1 MAGQMNDDDIKAMLR
16 DAYDPAEKNPAL
28 HMPPGDA
35 FTARLPPSLIRRGTL
50 SPEAEGQKAGVKTLG
65 GDSWAEL
72 FAKHVMDRAGQMK
85 VTPTQALDM
94 IISGMSYRVGGSPA
108 EAEKTDPNTPV
119 TGTAGE
125 HGMADGG
132 KSFEE
137 LRRSTPTIFTP
148 GERQGFQ
155 PGGLAHE
162 GNEHETARYLGLQ
175 DYYAD
180 RNWLQ
185 RLRDA
190 IFGEPTIHD
199 VPPSPGER

>member
-16 DAYDPAEKNPAL
+16 DAYDPAEKEPAL

-35 FTARLPPSLIRRGTL
+35 FTARLPLSPIRRAGTL
-50 SPEAEGQKAGVKTLG
+50 SPEAEGQKTGVKTPG

-72 FAKHVMDRAGQMK
+72 FAKRVMDRAGQMK
-85 VTPTQALDM
+85 VTPQQALDM
-94 IISGMSYRVGGSPA
+94 ILSGKSYAEDGTPA

-148 GERQGFQ
+148 GERQGW
-155 PGGLAHE
+155 PGARGQR
-162 GNEHETARYLGLQ
+162 TAY
-175 DYYAD
+175 
-180 RNWLQ
+180 
-185 RLRDA
+185 
-190 IFGEPTIHD
+190 
-199 VPPSPGER
+199 S

>member
-1 MAGQMNDDDIKAMLR
+1 MNDDDIKAMLR

-50 SPEAEGQKAGVKTLG
+50 SPEAEGQKAGVKTRG

-85 VTPTQALDM
+85 VTPQQALDM
-94 IISGMSYRVGGSPA
+94 ILSGKSYAEDGTPA

-132 KSFEE
+132 NSFEE

-148 GERQGFQ
+148 GERQSFQ

-162 GNEHETARYLGLQ
+162 GNEPPTANEIARHLGLQ
-175 DYYAD
+175 DY
-180 RNWLQ
+180 
-185 RLRDA
+185 
-190 IFGEPTIHD
+190 
-199 VPPSPGER
+199 